1 MNDKIGKYA
10 AVILVPERIDWQSVV
25 EGQTLG
31 GYFVAAVDRGGAI
44 VCTTERILV
53 LPVPQ

>member
-1 MNDKIGKYA
+1 
-10 AVILVPERIDWQSVV
+10 VPERIDWQSVV
-25 EGQTLG
+25 ESQTLG
-31 GYFVAAVDRGGAI
+31 GYFVASVDRGGAI